1 MTEANLDS
9 NPSPTVLAS
18 ARPSRLKRLARKLD
32 RVFAITV
39 LLPTALSI
47 VYFGFMA
54 SDVYISE
61 ARFVVR
67 SPQRAV
73 PTGLGALLQG
83 TGFARSQDDTYSV
96 HDYIRSR
103 DALRQLDERLHVKT
117 MFSRDGIDAA
127 SRFPAPWWR
136 DDSFEGL
143 FRHYQKHISVEY
155 DSVSSISVLRV
166 RAYGAEDSKQI
177 NETLLQLGESLV
189 NNLNT
194 RSRQDLIEVAQREVG
209 VAEERAK
216 VAALALSGFRSARGV
231 YDPDR
236 QSAVQLQS
244 VAKLQ
249 EELLNA
255 QAQLAQVRQV
265 SPNNPQ
271 VETLAGRVR
280 SLQGMLDAEAAKVT
294 GKDAG
299 SYASK
304 SASYDR
310 LALEKLF
317 ADRQLGAA
325 LASLEQAR
333 SEAARKQLYLERLV
347 QPNLPDYPLEPRRL
361 RAILV
366 TLVVGLIAWGVISLV
381 LATVREHTD

>member
-1 MTEANLDS
+1 MDS
-9 NPSPTVLAS
+9 NPSPTVLAT
-18 ARPSRLKRLARKLD
+18 ARPLRLKRLVARVD
-32 RVFAITV
+32 RVFVATV
-39 LLPTALSI
+39 LVPLLLSI
-47 VYFGFMA
+47 LYFGFIA
-54 SDVYISE
+54 SDIYISE
-61 ARFVVR
+61 ARFVIR

-103 DALRQLDERLHVKT
+103 DALRQLDEKLQVKA
-117 MFSRDGIDAA
+117 MFSRGSIDVAN
-127 SRFPAPWWR
+127 RFPAPWWP

-143 FRHYQKHISVEY
+143 FRHYQKHVSVEY
-155 DSVSSISVLRV
+155 DTVSSISVLRV
-166 RAYGAEDSKQI
+166 RAYSPEDSRKV
-177 NETLLQLGESLV
+177 NETLLQLGEVLV

-194 RSRQDLIEVAQREVG
+194 RSRQDLIEVAQREVT
-209 VAEERAK
+209 VAEDRAK
-216 VAALALSGFRSARGV
+216 SAALALSGFRSARGV

-271 VETLAGRVR
+271 IEVLAGRVR
-280 SLQGMLDAEAAKVT
+280 SLQAMLDGESAKVT
-294 GKDAG
+294 GRDSG
-299 SYASK
+299 SFASK

-317 ADRQLGAA
+317 ADRQLSTA

-361 RAILV
+361 RAVLV
-366 TLVVGLIAWGVISLV
+366 TLVVGMIAWGVISLV
-381 LATVREHTD
+381 LASVREHTD